1 MDEAL
6 SQFLAGPDPNTLPV
20 ASVGTCKFCQHHGP
34 GPGHDC
40 AVWNKHHP
48 KTPPPK
54 PEPKAF
60 DRTRSTHVPWSQA
73 ATLDPIS
80 LARVTIELLRGI
92 EWHQNG
98 GGTYTCPAEGSWTF
112 AKTHW
117 EDCALA
123 SVLAHAEATFA
134 ALNVPRKHRITVRRS
149 TVEELQHVCV
159 DGRKVAAVFRLD
171 GRPAA
176 DRTVPGWRW
185 MLDARRD
192 LGLVDAQ
199 GDAPDAATARKAA
212 VKHIRKCL
220 ATWARKVRIESS
232 PIGGIDIL
240 VGDVIVGNVRE
251 DRYRWWRWTI
261 DPNPL
266 GIEPR
271 SWPQERTQQE
281 ATLAAV
287 RYVEAQL
294 GAKESP
300 K

>member
-1 MDEAL
+1 MAKMMVDKVL
-6 SQFLAGPDPNTLPV
+6 SP
-20 ASVGTCKFCQHHGP
+20 
-34 GPGHDC
+34 
-40 AVWNKHHP
+40 
-48 KTPPPK
+48 

-60 DRTRSTHVPWSQA
+60 DRSLGKHVLWSQVSA
-73 ATLDPIS
+73 LDSLS

-112 AKTHW
+112 AQQHW
-117 EDCALA
+117 EDCGLA

-134 ALNVPRKHRITVRRS
+134 ALNVPRKHRITLRR
-149 TVEELQHVCV
+149 TPEELRLFVNGCPV
-159 DGRKVAAVFRLD
+159 GSVFFYKSLWCW
-171 GRPAA
+171 
-176 DRTVPGWRW
+176 TVYE
-185 MLDARRD
+185 
-192 LGLVDAQ
+192 Q
-199 GDAPDAATARKAA
+199 GDIGGLTPAHSDMLTENAARKAA

-220 ATWARKVRIESS
+220 RAYARTVRVESS
-232 PIGGIDIL
+232 PIGGFDIL
-240 VGDVIVGNVRE
+240 VGTVIVGNVRE
-251 DRYRWWRWTI
+251 DRYHWWHWKI

-271 SWPQERTQQE
+271 GWPLVQNAQE

-294 GAKESP
+294 AAKESP